1 MSSLYKKIS
10 DLSKGKASIDKGKV
24 DSSGALARQSD
35 PSLRPLP
42 GDQLTRHHNSPH
54 NNGSAIASS
63 SSGGQLSTPSGQ
75 LIAKP
80 LLHILDYGEQPGEMA
95 LKPKQMAL
103 QGQTDVYITRAEME
117 LKKAMQTMAFMTDS
131 EINSVSTLTA
141 MSMPKTVT
149 PLFWTI
155 RMLLQEKY
163 QKPNDNQR
171 IHHRNQDARLLYRQF
186 ARLNLRPWSDALVD
200 YIPAAELPNNL
211 RFPLGHPMRG
221 RTYRRHPFK
230 TRWNHYFPV
239 TDYFSL
245 LHDERERSLL
255 ALLGDLGATKIVMTT
270 LPGTAEL
277 DCQAAIA
284 AQLRQKVF
292 SYPAKNQPL
301 PKTLALARHPWLA
314 GEPAWQSMVRER
326 LERGALSAQFEFDN
340 DVMGML
346 KTQLKMIGQLV
357 PGLSS
362 MVLPDNYEEQMRSQI
377 LKTRQIKV
385 EFSEALRG

>member
-1 MSSLYKKIS
+1 MSSLYRKIS
-10 DLSKGKASIDKGKV
+10 ELSKGKASKGTAKGNGL
-24 DSSGALARQSD
+24 DALARQSNA
-35 PSLRPLP
+35 PLAP
-42 GDQLTRHHNSPH
+42 LSADQLSRGHHPQH
-54 NNGSAIASS
+54 NNGSAIVAT
-63 SSGGQLSTPSGQ
+63 SGGQLSPRPGKLLS
-75 LIAKP
+75 KP
-80 LLHILDYGEQPGEMA
+80 LLHILDYGEQPDEMA
-95 LKPKQMAL
+95 LKPKQVAL

-117 LKKAMQTMAFMTDS
+117 LKKAMQTMAFMTNS

-163 QKPNDNQR
+163 QKPNDSQR

-200 YIPAAELPNNL
+200 YIRADELPNNL
-211 RFPLGHPMRG
+211 KFPLGHPMRG

-230 TRWNHYFPV
+230 NRWNHYFPV

-255 ALLGDLGATKIVMTT
+255 ALLGDLGATKIVMTI
-270 LPGTAEL
+270 LPSTAEL

-292 SYPAKNQPL
+292 SYPAKNKPL
-301 PKTLALARHPWLA
+301 PQHIDLARHPWLA
-314 GEPAWQSMVRER
+314 GEPVWQSMVRER

-346 KTQLKMIGQLV
+346 KAQLKMIGQLV

-377 LKTRQIKV
+377 LKTRQVKV
-385 EFSEALRG
+385 EFSEAPQV